1 MSSPL
6 NFRLICLD
14 NRLKTLLKRSQIHL
28 YRYVASFFEIGG
40 GGEGEGGR
48 LIKKVLTSK
57 KMILYILSKQL
68 GGKSMITSIHFL
80 KNVNVRCFQQEKVGD

>member
-1 MSSPL
+1 MSSPY

-28 YRYVASFFEIGG
+28 YRYVASFFEIGGG

-80 KNVNVRCFQQEKVGD
+80 KNANVR